1 MSVGTARTPLWRRH
15 VARVFVA
22 LLVLGLVVGLALWLK
37 SLTGSPPAPK
47 RQVAKISILPDQ
59 PPPPPPPPKDEPP
72 PPQKEEPKQVVRE
85 EQVKEAE
92 APKPANEPLKMEGEA
107 GSGPSAFAAGPVRN
121 EYSGGAP
128 QVGPAPSSA
137 APRDRAGERLYVSN
151 ARQMLRDALERN
163 FRSDIDEATAE
174 FELWLLRDGAIG
186 RVRLG
191 PTGDARLDR
200 ELQSALD
207 RTAQDLRLPPP
218 PLPLGG
224 GEPLR
229 FRLTVKPMAG

>member
-1 MSVGTARTPLWRRH
+1 MATARTSAWRRNA
-15 VARVFVA
+15 VRGLVA
-22 LLVLGLVVGLALWLK
+22 LVALGLVVALAWWLK
-37 SLTGSPPAPK
+37 SLSGGPSVPK

-59 PPPPPPPPKDEPP
+59 PPPPPPPKDEPP
-72 PPQKEEPKQVVRE
+72 PPPKEEPKQVVRE

-128 QVGPAPSSA
+128 QIGPAASAA
-137 APRDRAGERLYVSN
+137 APRDRTRERLYVST
-151 ARQMLRDALERN
+151 ARQMLRDALERH

-174 FELWLLRDGAIG
+174 FQLWLQRDGAIE
-186 RVRLG
+186 RVRLD
-191 PTGDARLDR
+191 PTGDALLDR
-200 ELQSALD
+200 ELQAALD
-207 RTAQDLRLPPP
+207 RTTQDLRLPPP
-218 PLPLGG
+218 PAQLGG

-229 FRLTVKPMAG
+229 FRLTVKPLAG